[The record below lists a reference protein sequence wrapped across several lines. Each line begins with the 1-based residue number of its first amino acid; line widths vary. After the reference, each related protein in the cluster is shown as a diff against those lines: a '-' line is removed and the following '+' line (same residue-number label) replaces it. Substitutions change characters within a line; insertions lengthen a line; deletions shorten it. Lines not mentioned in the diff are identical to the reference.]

1 MLFAYNQSLQ
11 PFQKS
16 ALCSSSLFRPCPPSP
31 ACHSDLFLPG
41 CQSGNEWHKSVS
53 NLSLPYGITDITVFS
68 QTVLMICANRVTK
81 VYIVFFLFIY
91 KKLFFLNCARPSFA
105 LNIIRSILL
114 MMILRISEVKRFV
127 YQ

>member
-1 MLFAYNQSLQ
+1 MHHEAVSKCLQ
-11 PFQKS
+11 
-16 ALCSSSLFRPCPPSP
+16 RECPYSRIAKDQIRLLVDGPY
-31 ACHSDLFLPG
+31 SDLLLPG

-91 KKLFFLNCARPSFA
+91 KKLFF
-105 LNIIRSILL
+105 
-114 MMILRISEVKRFV
+114 
-127 YQ
+127 